1 MPEYTVDP
9 IARQLCYLFKPK
21 GMDTIRSA
29 KGYEAFESR
38 RDAFDGVMAALK
50 DDVKSLDELE
60 ILKAHNLE
68 RLCPDLL
75 VQHSFSGLISISLKD
90 CPKLLNIFPLR
101 DVVKRCDKVETLFAS
116 HETSSQQPLS
126 RVNKPTFQN
135 LHRLTLGWNAGIKDI
150 IWHGEEPQQQEIVSH
165 YFCNLKVVILEPY
178 PGQVSILSSYLFRLL
193 SLPSL
198 QTLDISCSSF
208 KELMFQSEKSGE
220 EKPVLLLHS
229 KITELRL
236 DFLPELMHPWKE
248 KEGFPNL
255 RTLHMRFCPKL
266 KFHLVPFSVSFRNLV
281 TLKILFCHGII
292 KLITHSTTKTLVHL
306 KEMRIHS
313 CNKIEE
319 IKQAGDDDD
328 GDGEIIFP
336 QLHSLK
342 LEHLPKL
349 ESFCS
354 SGNYSFGFPSLQTI
368 LVLNCPKMKRFS
380 QGDSNTLMLHKV
392 QL

>member
-50 DDVKSLDELE
+50 DDVKSLDIIFPVLKELE

-229 KITELRL
+229 KITELSSIL
-236 DFLPELMHPWKE
+236 GVIPKSGDFENTVLPWNHKIDH
-248 KEGFPNL
+248 
-255 RTLHMRFCPKL
+255 T
-266 KFHLVPFSVSFRNLV
+266 FHNQNSSASQRNED
-281 TLKILFCHGII
+281 T
-292 KLITHSTTKTLVHL
+292 
-306 KEMRIHS
+306 
-313 CNKIEE
+313 
-319 IKQAGDDDD
+319 
-328 GDGEIIFP
+328 
-336 QLHSLK
+336 QL
-342 LEHLPKL
+342 
-349 ESFCS
+349 
-354 SGNYSFGFPSLQTI
+354 Q
-368 LVLNCPKMKRFS
+368 
-380 QGDSNTLMLHKV
+380 
-392 QL
+392 